1 MSAVVALASTASARH
16 LDADLPHLLAA
27 LAAIGIDAS
36 VVDWDDPRAD
46 WSGFDQVVI
55 RSTWDYQ
62 GQLDAYLA
70 WIDHVAAV
78 TTILNSPSIVRW
90 NTDKRYLRDLA
101 EAAISVIPTTFVTP
115 GQSFELPPSG
125 EFVVKP
131 AVSAGSKD
139 TERYRAGTDDAARM
153 HVARLLDADRV
164 VMIQPY
170 VSSVDQR
177 GETGLLFF
185 GGEFSHAICK
195 GPILVPG
202 VDEVEGLYRAEQI
215 SPREPTA
222 SERELAERV
231 LDVVPGHRNDLA
243 YARVDVVMG
252 DEGPMVLEL
261 ELTEPSVFLDQH
273 LGAAGR
279 FAKVIADTTPC

>member
-78 TTILNSPSIVRW
+78 TTILNSPSVVRW

-115 GQSFELPPSG
+115 GQSFELPCLRFTQYPATSSADASDTISMTLTAASQPLFPA
-125 EFVVKP
+125 FVPARSIACSIVSVVSTPKP
-131 AVSAGSKD
+131 TGTPVCNDTSAMPFVTS
-139 TERYRAGTDDAARM
+139 AA
-153 HVARLLDADRV
+153 
-164 VMIQPY
+164 
-170 VSSVDQR
+170 
-177 GETGLLFF
+177 T
-185 GGEFSHAICK
+185 
-195 GPILVPG
+195 
-202 VDEVEGLYRAEQI
+202 
-215 SPREPTA
+215 
-222 SERELAERV
+222 
-231 LDVVPGHRNDLA
+231 
-243 YARVDVVMG
+243 
-252 DEGPMVLEL
+252 
-261 ELTEPSVFLDQH
+261 
-273 LGAAGR
+273 
-279 FAKVIADTTPC
+279 

>member
-16 LDADLPHLLAA
+16 LDADLPPLLAA
-27 LAAIGIDAS
+27 LESIGIDAS
-36 VVDWDDPRAD
+36 VVDWDDPAVD
-46 WSGFDQVVI
+46 WGRFDLVVI

-78 TTILNSPSIVRW
+78 GRIVNRPDIVRW

-101 EAAISVIPTTFVTP
+101 AAGVSVIPTTFIAP
-115 GQSFELPPSG
+115 GTAFSLPTVG

-139 TERYRAGTDDAARM
+139 TERYRAVDCD
-153 HVARLLDADRV
+153 VARSHVERLLHADRV
-164 VMIQPY
+164 VMVQPY
-170 VSSVDQR
+170 VASVDQR

-202 VDEVEGLYRAEQI
+202 VDEVEGLYKAEDI
-215 SPREPTA
+215 SPRQPTTT
-222 SERELAERV
+222 ERELAERV
-231 LDVVPGHRNDLA
+231 LDAVPGPRRDLL
-243 YARVDVVMG
+243 YARVDLVMG
-252 DEGPMVLEL
+252 DDGPMVLEL
-261 ELTEPSVFLDQH
+261 ELTEPSVFLAQH
-273 LGAAGR
+273 EGAATK
-279 FAKVIADTTPC
+279 FATVIAEVTRL